1 MTKKVVLLVSG
12 GLDSST
18 VLAMLHWKNIG
29 DIYALSFNYSQN
41 NIVEINKIKKFIQN
55 YNVKHHQVINIDLS
69 AFITSSLIN
78 KLTPVPK
85 YASAQE
91 LGNAVPSTY
100 VPARN
105 TIFLSYALGYAEVI
119 GASDIYIGAHS
130 NDCAN
135 YPDCRPE
142 YLKSF
147 EIMANLATKQTT
159 QGNKIHIHAPL
170 LEMTKA
176 EIVQRGLELGVD
188 YSNTISCYDPKDDL
202 SCGECHACLVRLS
215 AFKQNNHLDP
225 VKYID
230 KESI

>member
-1 MTKKVVLLVSG
+1 MSKKVVLLVSG

-18 VLAMLHWKNIG
+18 VLAMLNSQNVG

-55 YNVKHHQVINIDLS
+55 YDVKHHQVINIDLS
-69 AFITSSLIN
+69 AFSTSSLIN
-78 KLTPVPK
+78 KSTPVPK
-85 YASAQE
+85 YSSAQE

-119 GASDIYIGAHS
+119 GANDIYIGAHS

-147 EIMANLATKQTT
+147 EIMANLATKQST
-159 QGNKIHIHAPL
+159 QGGKIHIHAPL
-170 LEMTKA
+170 LELTKA

-202 SCGECHACLVRLS
+202 SCGECHACLVRLN
-215 AFKQNNHLDP
+215 AFKQNDHFDP

-230 KESI
+230 KKYI